1 MDAVRETRRV
11 LLDGVGAEVAAS
23 FPGITRLGGRI
34 VAALYLADAP
44 QSMDALARDLGCS
57 KSNIF
62 ANLRALE
69 AAQIVERTRPS
80 GVRHDVFTL
89 AGPYPDVIVGA
100 YLAKIRRVIVDKQ
113 ALSRQARDLLGEA
126 RGPEAEALRR
136 RIETLGRKYDRF
148 GLVLSAILPEDGPI
162 DLESLLLKTPARV
175 LRLMSGL
182 VARLTH
188 ASGSRDLDA

>member
-1 MDAVRETRRV
+1 M
-11 LLDGVGAEVAAS
+11 AAS

-34 VAALYLADAP
+34 VAALYLADGP
-44 QSMDALARDLGCS
+44 QSMDALARELGCS

-69 AAQIVERTRPS
+69 AVHIVEKTRRP

-113 ALSRQARDLLGEA
+113 ALSRRARTLLGDA
-126 RGPEAEALRR
+126 RGPEADALRS
-136 RIETLGRKYDRF
+136 RIDALARKYDRF
-148 GLVLSAILPEDGPI
+148 GLVLSAVLPDDGPI
-162 DLESLLLKTPARV
+162 DLERLLVKTPTRV

-182 VARLTH
+182 VARLTD
-188 ASGSRDLDA
+188 SGSRDLDA